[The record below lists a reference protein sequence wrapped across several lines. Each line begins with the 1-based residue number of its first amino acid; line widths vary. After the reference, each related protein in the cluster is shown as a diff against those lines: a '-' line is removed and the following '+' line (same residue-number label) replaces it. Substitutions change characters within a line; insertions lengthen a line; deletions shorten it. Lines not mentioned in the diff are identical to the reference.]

1 MRFGEADLGESR
13 PLQPPTLQITEHPPD
28 WGTLGD
34 PAETTLERCHSLG
47 DRLFTGAWFLTPIRT
62 IHSPTDSPEFQQAAA
77 KAQTQWRRALTDN
90 LNCGNKGYRRAVQKV
105 VREAKEVSP
114 EWLAQTFS
122 ETAPSGQA
130 LSSTHSSPGSN
141 PDLHRIRNFVR
152 LSKQLAVTGIMI
164 IDGRLLEPRDRRRQA
179 GKPPDIREFRRRCDF
194 APLVSGTDLAPFL
207 EISRNELRLHLAANP
222 NAALYVTPG
231 ITVVGQSFNSS
242 FLKKARKA
250 ESWWHDLTHTEIGKP
265 RLKELAKPADEA
277 AAMLF
282 FHGTLL
288 ARGRFHR
295 PGRWPNPAEDLNH
308 LDQGSPDH
316 PTVSGKTLGLT

>member
-1 MRFGEADLGESR
+1 MRLGEYDLGEPK
-13 PLQPPTLQITEHPPD
+13 PLQPLNLEITEHPPD

-34 PAETTLERCHSLG
+34 PAATTLEHCRRLG
-47 DRLFTGAWFLTPIRT
+47 DRLLTGAWFLNPIRT
-62 IHSPTDSPEFQQAAA
+62 IHSPTDSSRFHQAAA
-77 KAQTQWRRALTDN
+77 EAQTQWRRALTDN
-90 LNCGNKGYRRAVQKV
+90 LNCGNKGYRRVVQKV
-105 VREAKEVSP
+105 VREAKEVPP

-130 LSSTHSSPGSN
+130 LSSAHSPPSSL
-141 PDLHRIRNFVR
+141 PDHHRIRDYVR

-179 GKPPDIREFRRRCDF
+179 GKLPDIREFRRRCDF

-222 NAALYVTPG
+222 NAALYITPG

-250 ESWWHDLTHTEIGKP
+250 ESWWHDLTYTEIGKP

-277 AAMLF
+277 AELLF
-282 FHGTLL
+282 FHGTLV
-288 ARGRFHR
+288 ADGRFHR
-295 PGRWPNPAEDLNH
+295 PGRWPNPAENLNH
-308 LDQGSPDH
+308 LDQGSPDD